1 MKFMVMVHHRV
12 SDFPQ
17 LTEKQIDEVIAEHEV
32 FTAALKAAGVLVH
45 PRGFRLRPATEMVRL
60 DTGKGERALFDG
72 PHPETKEVIGGLYV
86 LEVKDKAEALAWAR
100 RHPTWAHDT
109 VEVREIWDC

>member
-1 MKFMVMVHHRV
+1 MKFMVMVHHRL
-12 SDFPQ
+12 SDLPG
-17 LTEKQIDEVIAEHEV
+17 LSEKQVNDVIAQHEV

-60 DTGKGERALFDG
+60 QKDQSLFDG

-86 LEVKDKAEALAWAR
+86 IEVKDKVEALTWAKK
-100 RHPTWAHDT
+100 HPTWANDT

>member
-1 MKFMVMVHHRV
+1 MKFMVMVHHRL
-12 SDFPQ
+12 SDLPG
-17 LTEKQIDEVIAEHEV
+17 LSPEKINDVIAQHEV

-45 PRGFRLRPATEMVRL
+45 PRGFRLRPGNEMTRFVP
-60 DTGKGERALFDG
+60 GSGERSTFDG

-86 LEVKDKAEALAWAR
+86 LEVKDKAEAMRWAQQ
-100 RHPTWAHDT
+100 HPTWANDA